1 MATFTWT
8 PQFVYSYSPG
18 YRTLISTF
26 ESGKEQRRQK
36 WTAPRRRFHLVWNA
50 ISKSDADA
58 IRAFF
63 EARKGAYE
71 SFTYHNIPDNT
82 DYTVRFVE
90 DSLVQ
95 EFIAPAICRLECD
108 FIEVV

>member
-1 MATFTWT
+1 MAIFTWT
-8 PQFVYSYSPG
+8 PQLVYSYSPG

-26 ESGKEQRRQK
+26 ESGKEQWRQK
-36 WTAPRRRFHLVWNA
+36 WSVPRRRFHLVWNA

-71 SFTYHNIPDNT
+71 SFTFQNPADSIS
-82 DYTVRFVE
+82 YTVRFIE
-90 DSLVQ
+90 DSLTQ
-95 EFIAPAICRLECD
+95 EFITPTICRLECD
-108 FIEVV
+108 FIEVI